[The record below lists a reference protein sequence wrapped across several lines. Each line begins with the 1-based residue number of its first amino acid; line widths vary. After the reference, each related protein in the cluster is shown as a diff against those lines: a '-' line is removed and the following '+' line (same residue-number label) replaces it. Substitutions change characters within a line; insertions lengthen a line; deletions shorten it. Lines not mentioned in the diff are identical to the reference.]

1 MVSGLG
7 TELTS
12 SDSMYV
18 SRQSPDPHVGL
29 SPTVAAARPHDD
41 LMMTQALDSQL
52 LRQQVTAT
60 LSAARRGDAVMQCF
74 VLTAWDEGMQG
85 QR

>member
-1 MVSGLG
+1 
-7 TELTS
+7 
-12 SDSMYV
+12 
-18 SRQSPDPHVGL
+18 
-29 SPTVAAARPHDD
+29 
-41 LMMTQALDSQL
+41 MMTQALDSQL